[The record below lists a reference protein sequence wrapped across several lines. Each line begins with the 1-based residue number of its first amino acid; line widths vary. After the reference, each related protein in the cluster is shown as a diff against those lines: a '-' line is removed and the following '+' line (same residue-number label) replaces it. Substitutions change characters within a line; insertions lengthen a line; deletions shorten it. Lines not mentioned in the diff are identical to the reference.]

1 MLESYSKDQSKTV
14 LSKFKVNEPS
24 PRSPTDTIFGNRK
37 VNQMASKKLRE
48 IIRLQ
53 SQRKTL
59 KSAISKEEE
68 ARILEEEFKNIEN
81 MMLTLKPIPK
91 EEEIT
96 PSPQKKSEPKKET
109 ITSDSMCLEGKKYEC
124 QQRQKMKLKLE
135 SHSRPLQ

>member
-1 MLESYSKDQSKTV
+1 
-14 LSKFKVNEPS
+14 
-24 PRSPTDTIFGNRK
+24 
-37 VNQMASKKLRE
+37 MASKKLRE

-96 PSPQKKSEPKKET
+96 PSP
-109 ITSDSMCLEGKKYEC
+109 
-124 QQRQKMKLKLE
+124 
-135 SHSRPLQ
+135 